1 MRLLQE
7 RRRWFGASTD
17 NDAIK
22 SARALSVEMAAQS
35 RETQRVFHGLRGEN
49 DRLVRSVAELGAQ
62 SAARSGVP
70 SKIVRVSINSAT
82 RTPRE
87 CCCSTGR

>member
-1 MRLLQE
+1 MRLIQE

-49 DRLVRSVAELGAQ
+49 IGWFAASPN
-62 SAARSGVP
+62 SALNQRPGLACRARS
-70 SKIVRVSINSAT
+70 
-82 RTPRE
+82 
-87 CCCSTGR
+87 